1 MWFSFNDSGFQVN
14 NWTLTNC
21 WENFLC
27 LRIGIL
33 AFRFPLAQQPLTP
46 GNFLLLGKLFNRIPH
61 LKLLNLAFLSGN
73 KIALIH
79 FSFFFYFEQKCLK
92 LGKIF
97 NSLWPT
103 SLPLFGL
110 FILINLIKRFFH
122 LWGFYFNNIKNNEV
136 HFASKRKHK
145 MCFFHCLYYYTR
157 IKFFFS

>member
-1 MWFSFNDSGFQVN
+1 MENNLEKGRHVQFGNIKEKNGGREEMWFSFNDSGFQVN

-79 FSFFFYFEQKCLK
+79 FFFF
-92 LGKIF
+92 
-97 NSLWPT
+97 
-103 SLPLFGL
+103 
-110 FILINLIKRFFH
+110 FILSRNAWNWEKFLI
-122 LWGFYFNNIKNNEV
+122 
-136 HFASKRKHK
+136 
-145 MCFFHCLYYYTR
+145 LYDRLRYPCSDYL
-157 IKFFFS
+157 FL